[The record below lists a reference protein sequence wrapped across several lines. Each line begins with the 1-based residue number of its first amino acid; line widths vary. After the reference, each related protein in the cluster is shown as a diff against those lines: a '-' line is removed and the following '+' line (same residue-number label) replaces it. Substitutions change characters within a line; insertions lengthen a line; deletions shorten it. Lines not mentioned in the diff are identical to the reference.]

1 MNAIS
6 LALTDSSTM
15 LRRNLL
21 RMRRYPSM
29 TLLLIG
35 LPILFLLLFV
45 YVFGGTLGA
54 GLATGIA
61 AGADGRAEYL
71 TYVTPA
77 IMLMA
82 AASAAQGT
90 AISVAMDRTEGI
102 LARFRTMAISPGS
115 VLTGHV
121 LGSVIQSLL
130 AMGTLLGVSVLLGFR
145 PDVGPLGWLALLC
158 LLTFT
163 AFALTWLCV
172 AFGLVSKS
180 VETASNLPMFLI
192 ILPFLSSGFV
202 PVESMP
208 AGLAWFAEHQPF
220 TPIIETVRGL
230 FTDNADV
237 TTALVAVG
245 WCVLIAL
252 VGYIWSRK
260 LYRRDPTH

>member
-1 MNAIS
+1 MNAIA

-35 LPILFLLLFV
+35 LPVLFLLLFV

-54 GLATGIA
+54 GLSTGIV
-61 AGADGRAEYL
+61 AGADSRAEYL

-77 IMLMA
+77 ILLMA

-90 AISVAMDRTEGI
+90 AISIAMDRTEGI
-102 LARFRTMAISPGS
+102 FARFRTMAISPSS

-121 LGSVIQSLL
+121 LGAVIQSLL
-130 AMGTLLGVSVLLGFR
+130 AMGVLLGVSVLLGFR
-145 PDVGPLGWLALLC
+145 PDPNPLGWLALLC

-180 VETASNLPMFLI
+180 VETASNLPMFLV

-230 FTDNADV
+230 FTGNADGG
-237 TTALVAVG
+237 TALVAVG
-245 WCVLIAL
+245 WCALIAL
-252 VGYIWSRK
+252 VSYLWARK
-260 LYRRDPTH
+260 LYRRDPAG